1 MKYLLLIACCC
12 LLALVAQA
20 QAKKQKLGFIP
31 YSSPATAQNSYRQT
45 AYENLYETATRI
57 FINTQRFDVLDRSK
71 FNIVKLEKNYQKGED
86 FINSEIVAQGKVL
99 AAEVLAVAKITA
111 LSVDKADDGKGYSA
125 FFTVELKQ
133 IDVETTKALN
143 ALQLKGE
150 WNDDIGASLLGNKLN
165 PVRAKSAEEAISK
178 AVVKMEAALEKWI
191 KDNFPIKMKIV
202 EVRNAEKQLIG
213 LGGKDLGLTTRSR
226 MRVATIKKLGDNGDL
241 IETVARLKFDPKD
254 GVGPTLTKFLLM
266 NKSDWPK
273 IEAEMKANPN
283 GVFIMEDITK

>member
-1 MKYLLLIACCC
+1 MKYLLLIACYC
-12 LLALVAQA
+12 LLALAAQA
-20 QAKKQKLGFIP
+20 QVKKQKLGFIP
-31 YSSPATAQNSYRQT
+31 YSNPTTAQNSYRQT

-57 FINTQRFDVLDRSK
+57 FINTQRFEVLDRSK

-111 LSVDKADDGKGYSA
+111 LSIDKADDGKGYSA

-191 KDNFPIKMKIV
+191 KDNFPIKMKII
-202 EVRNAEKQLIG
+202 EKRDAEKVLIAQ
-213 LGGKDLGLTTRSR
+213 GGKDLGLTTRSR
-226 MRVATIKKLGDNGDL
+226 MRVAKITKMGDSGDL
-241 IETVARLKFDPKD
+241 VETVARLKFDPKD
-254 GVGPTLTKFLLM
+254 GVGAAVTKFQLV

-273 IEAEMKANPN
+273 IEAALRERPN
-283 GVFIMEDITK
+283 GVFIMEDVK